1 MVGLKQTSKVEVRRK
16 TMKILVVAPHP
27 DDEVLG
33 VGGTMTRF
41 ATEGHEV
48 TVAIVTK
55 GWSPLFPDAQV
66 EQVRAEA
73 HMASKKLGVKQLQ
86 FMDLPTAK
94 LNTLPSYEINQ
105 AFEAMM
111 DEERPEMVFLPFP
124 GDLQDDHLQ
133 VFEAGLVALRPAR
146 SREYVKQILCYETP
160 SETAAAGQIH
170 RGGFE
175 PNVWIDIS
183 AHLNDK
189 LEAMRAYPS
198 QLQPFPNPRSPE
210 AVAHLAQWRGSTV
223 GIPAA
228 ECFILI
234 RQYL

>member
-1 MVGLKQTSKVEVRRK
+1 
-16 TMKILVVAPHP
+16 MKILVIAPHP

-33 VGGTMTRF
+33 VGGTIARY
-41 ATEGHEV
+41 AKEGHPI
-48 TVAIVTK
+48 TVAIATK

-73 HMASKKLGVKQLQ
+73 HMAAQKLGIKQLR

-94 LNTLPSYEINQ
+94 LNTLPSCEINK
-105 AFEAMM
+105 AFEILM

-124 GDLQDDHLQ
+124 ADLQKDHLQ
-133 VFEAGLVALRPAR
+133 VFEAGMVALRPAR

-170 RGGFE
+170 RCSFE

-183 AHLNDK
+183 AHLNEK

-210 AVAHLAQWRGSTV
+210 AVAHLAQWRGSAV

-228 ECFILI
+228 ESFVLI